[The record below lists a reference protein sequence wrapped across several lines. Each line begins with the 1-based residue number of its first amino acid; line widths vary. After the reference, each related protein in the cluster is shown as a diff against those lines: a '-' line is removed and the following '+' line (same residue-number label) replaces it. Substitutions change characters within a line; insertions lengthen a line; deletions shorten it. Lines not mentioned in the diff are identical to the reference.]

1 MLVQNITNSKF
12 NPQNFQGRIDVIPGN
27 LSYEP
32 AKNLRKAYNVLS
44 EMIKDKPY
52 NLYVRQ
58 EYKYNDIS
66 MIVQTEKDFIRN
78 KGLKVEGV
86 FSANDD
92 SFESTAKSIVKSYD
106 EDFKKQSKPLSK
118 KIKKGLDIIGQ
129 KLLKA
134 LEIEE

>member
-1 MLVQNITNSKF
+1 MQIQNITNSQL
-12 NPQNFQGRIDVIPGN
+12 NPQNFQGRIDIIPGN

-32 AKNLRKAYNVLS
+32 AKNLRKAYNALS

-58 EYKYNDIS
+58 EHKYSSIS
-66 MIVQTEKDFIRN
+66 LIVQKEKNFIRN
-78 KGLKVEGV
+78 KGPKAEYV

-92 SFESTAKSIVKSYD
+92 RFESAAKSVIESY
-106 EDFKKQSKPLSK
+106 EEIQSTTLSQ
-118 KIKKGLDIIGQ
+118 KIKNSLNKLGH
-129 KLLKA
+129 KLLKV